1 MSFRRPS
8 GRLIFCLAALHPEY
22 IFVARNY
29 LCVNYLLNL
38 RAANGEHGE
47 LGSGW
52 CTGSCAPPGSQG
64 DLCLWVF
71 DELIVA
77 VVY

>member
-1 MSFRRPS
+1 
-8 GRLIFCLAALHPEY
+8 
-22 IFVARNY
+22 VAGNY
-29 LCVNYLLNL
+29 LSERQLLNV

-64 DLCLWVF
+64 DMCLWVF